1 MKNNKIILIL
11 FLLLSGFNICQVNI
25 PDEQS
30 NPDLNFNVFLSGV
43 KYVSVVF
50 NDETQIAIDKGE
62 YEDFGVEIFNYLKE
76 LGFEYIALTSEQKM
90 SLSNAPSYCE
100 IAYVSFFFE
109 SDKSWIKNI
118 QMAFR
123 SCLGDRFLFNSKK
136 RIENDGD
143 WLSNLAAEWRKLCAF
158 KPNYQN
164 SARLKYKEL
173 EQTNW
178 NNITL
183 KENFDKFGCVEI
195 EGIYEKIRLG
205 KNEVVDA
212 KYLLGIIAVD
222 GVTFDIVY
230 LGGANNYIDWKEG
243 EIKGKIVKTATPNFY
258 SVNWIMADKSLNE
271 DVYCE
276 LDENQ
281 FLKFVFVGGDEKIN
295 NESKFV
301 KLYPT
306 SSSSYNSKNVSKSGT
321 AFAISTDGYIITN
334 HHVIEGA
341 NNFSLISNLDGDQ
354 IEYSLKKVA
363 EDKKND
369 IALLKIEDD
378 NFDRFPQIPFSIK
391 TNISDVGE
399 EVFALGYPLISSMGT
414 ELKATD
420 GIISSK
426 SGFDGDITSYQISA
440 PVQPGNSGGPLF
452 DKSGN
457 LLGIISA
464 KHKDTDN
471 VSYALKA
478 NYLTSFLES
487 LSTNISTNHKNLLK
501 GKSLTEII
509 KKLSRFVFIIK
520 CN

>member
-1 MKNNKIILIL
+1 MKNNYVVFIW
-11 FLLLSGFNICQVNI
+11 FLLLSRIGICQVNI
-25 PDEQS
+25 PDQQS
-30 NPDLNFNVFLSGV
+30 NPNLNFHVFLSGV

-50 NDETQIAIDKGE
+50 NEETQKAIDKGE
-62 YEDFGVEIFNYLKE
+62 YKAFTVEIYNYLKE

-90 SLSNAPSYCE
+90 SLGNAPSYCD

-109 SDKSWIKNI
+109 SDNNWIKNI
-118 QMAFR
+118 QLVFR
-123 SCLGDRFLFNSKK
+123 SCLDDTFVFNSIK
-136 RIENDGD
+136 RIENDGE
-143 WLSNLAAEWRKLCAF
+143 WLFGLSTEWRKLCSI
-158 KPNYQN
+158 KPNYN
-164 SARLKYKEL
+164 DSARLKYPEL
-173 EQTNW
+173 EQTKW
-178 NNITL
+178 NNLSL
-183 KENFDKFGCVEI
+183 KENFNKFGCVEI
-195 EGIYEKIRLG
+195 EGIYEKIRLSQ
-205 KNEVVDA
+205 NEVVSA
-212 KYLLGIIAVD
+212 KYLIGIIQVD
-222 GVTFDIVY
+222 RGTFDIVY
-230 LGGANNYIDWKEG
+230 LGGANNYLDWKES

-258 SVNWIMADKSLNE
+258 SVNWIMADKSVNE
-271 DVYCE
+271 DVYCAI
-276 LDENQ
+276 DENQ
-281 FLKFVFVGGDEKIN
+281 LLKFVFVGLDEEMN
-295 NESKFV
+295 NESKFL

-306 SSSSYNSKNVSKSGT
+306 SNNSSNQNNVLQSGT
-321 AFAISTDGYIITN
+321 AFAISTDGYVITN
-334 HHVIEGA
+334 YHVIEGA
-341 NNFSLISNLDGDQ
+341 NNFSLISNLDSDQ
-354 IEYSLKKVA
+354 KEYTLKKVA

-378 NFDRFPQIPFSIK
+378 NFDQFPQIPYSIK

-414 ELKATD
+414 EIKATD

-478 NYLTSFLES
+478 NYLKSFLES
-487 LSTNISTNHKNLLK
+487 LSTSISTNHKNLLK

-520 CN
+520 CY

>member
-1 MKNNKIILIL
+1 MIA
-11 FLLLSGFNICQVNI
+11 GFNICQVKI

-30 NPDLNFNVFLSGV
+30 NPDLNFNFFLSGV
-43 KYVSVVF
+43 KYASVVF
-50 NDETQIAIDKGE
+50 NDETQKAIDEGK
-62 YEDFGVEIFNYLKE
+62 YKDFSKEIYNYLKE
-76 LGFEYIALTSEQKM
+76 LGFEYIAVTSEQKK
-90 SLSNAPSYCE
+90 SLGNASSYCD
-100 IAYVSFFFE
+100 IVDVSFFFE
-109 SDKSWIKNI
+109 SDNSWIKNL
-118 QMAFR
+118 QMVFR
-123 SCLGDRFLFNSKK
+123 SCLNDAFVFNSKK

-143 WLSNLAAEWRKLCAF
+143 WLFNLSKEWRQLYSA
-158 KPNYQN
+158 KPNYQDI
-164 SARLKYKEL
+164 ARLKFTEL
-173 EQTNW
+173 TQTKW
-178 NNITL
+178 NNESL
-183 KENFDKFGCVEI
+183 RENFDKFGCTDI
-195 EGIYEKIRLG
+195 EGIFEKIRINQ
-205 KNEVVDA
+205 NEVVDA
-212 KYLLGIIAVD
+212 KYVIGIIQSD
-222 GVTFDIVY
+222 IDKFDIVY
-230 LGGANNYIDWKEG
+230 LGGANNYLDWKEG
-243 EIKGKIVKTATPNFY
+243 EIKGNIVKTATPNFY
-258 SVNWIMADKSLNE
+258 SVNWLMADKTLNE
-271 DVYCE
+271 DVYCG

-281 FLKFVFVGGDEKIN
+281 LLKFVFVASNKETDI
-295 NESKFV
+295 ESKFV

-391 TNISDVGE
+391 TNSSDVGE
-399 EVFALGYPLISSMGT
+399 EVFALGYPLISTMGI

-478 NYLTSFLES
+478 NYLKSFLES